1 MSELKN
7 HIAHFW
13 AFNNSSVENAKSTL
27 YYLVFMFYLLLIVV
41 STSDAMILIPSSTVK
56 LPVLGV
62 PLPLWEFY
70 LIVPLLVIM
79 LHFNLLYNLIQ
90 HSKKVHCYQQIE
102 NDPDGLTVF
111 PLVVNFVL
119 ANKKTP
125 NGLFL
130 KFVMWT
136 LVFAFPPVLLCFI
149 QWQFSAYHSASM
161 TTWHFFSIILDALV
175 LMFTWHKIFTPTLR
189 NEESNEENESSE
201 EQTDKGA
208 KVTKARLGQLRMIF
222 KAMKVSWW
230 SVAFVGFAFFNLV
243 ILLIF
248 KNTDGH
254 SVKRLMPHLNVSN
267 QVLIKAEPSDQII
280 QRFIALGKSKEEAYC
295 EYARGIDLSKRDLR
309 FCNFSGAYLVNVNLT
324 KADLRGADFSSADLH
339 GGNLTE
345 AKIEE
350 ANFHYPKMHY
360 VTLAKVNWRKAT
372 HKGADLRNAI
382 LKELDWSKLKL
393 ENYNF
398 EGATFEKVN
407 LENADLQRLPF
418 TGAIFKDCFLK
429 GVKLNKAELYGVTF
443 SENNSMDGA
452 NLTEVQLQGSNLNG
466 VSLNGV
472 DLSKATLE
480 GVVWQQ
486 DTVQG
491 VNLRNAN
498 LQGALLEIPSF
509 TGNFLAGISIK
520 GLEARATEG
529 QGNYYYGI
537 DSISTGSLRKLEQKF
552 QKYNTNGHL
561 DIHIKSIK
569 EIVEERVIAAKK
581 RMDKTDTTTVREY
594 FGTSNGDAFIKAR
607 QQAACQNVYVAE
619 GILSQNPFNTQKENE
634 QKRQELVDYLRNNC
648 PLIYEKI
655 VKRGV
660 VKVN

>member
-1 MSELKN
+1 
-7 HIAHFW
+7 
-13 AFNNSSVENAKSTL
+13 
-27 YYLVFMFYLLLIVV
+27 
-41 STSDAMILIPSSTVK
+41 
-56 LPVLGV
+56 
-62 PLPLWEFY
+62 
-70 LIVPLLVIM
+70 
-79 LHFNLLYNLIQ
+79 
-90 HSKKVHCYQQIE
+90 VHCYQQTE

-125 NGLFL
+125 NGMFL
-130 KFVMWT
+130 KLVMWV

-161 TTWHFFSIILDALV
+161 TIWHFFSIMLDALV
-175 LMFTWHKIFTPTLR
+175 LMFTWHKIFNPTLR
-189 NEESNEENESSE
+189 NNEPSKENEANDSE
-201 EQTDKGA
+201 EKPGKGI
-208 KVTKARLGQLRMIF
+208 KVTKARLGQLKMTF

-230 SVAFVGFAFFNLV
+230 AMIFVGFAFFNLIV
-243 ILLIF
+243 LLIF

-254 SVKRLMPHLNVSN
+254 SVRYLMPHLNVNN

-295 EYARGIDLSKRDLR
+295 EYARGINLSGRDLR

-345 AKIEE
+345 ANIE
-350 ANFHYPKMHY
+350 NTKFHYPKMHY
-360 VTLAKVNWRKAT
+360 VTLAKVNWRKAA

-393 ENYNF
+393 ENYNL
-398 EGATFEKVN
+398 EGAIFEKVN

-418 TGAIFKDCFLK
+418 TGAVFKECYLK
-429 GVKLNKAELYGVTF
+429 GAKLNKAILYGVTF
-443 SENNSMDGA
+443 SENNSLDGA
-452 NLTEVQLQGSNLNG
+452 MLTEAQLQGSNLNG
-466 VSLNGV
+466 VSLNGA
-472 DLSKATLE
+472 DLSKASLE
-480 GVVWQQ
+480 GVIWQR

-498 LQGALLEIPSF
+498 LQGAQLEISTF
-509 TGNFLAGISIK
+509 KGNFLAGIGLK
-520 GLEARATEG
+520 GLEAKATKG
-529 QGNYYYGI
+529 QGNYYYDI
-537 DSISTGSLRKLEQKF
+537 DSTNTGSLKKLEQKF

-561 DIHIKSIK
+561 DIHIKDVK
-569 EIVEERVIAAKK
+569 EMVEERILAAKQ
-581 RMDKTDTTTVREY
+581 RIGSTDSIAVSGY
-594 FGTSNGDAFIKAR
+594 LGNSDGDDFIKAR
-607 QQAACQNVYVAE
+607 RQAACQNVYIAE
-619 GILSQNPFNTQKENE
+619 GILSQKPFNTQKENE

-648 PLIYEKI
+648 ALIYEKI